1 MKGWKGYVFTILA
14 TLLVCAVACFFI
26 VRSSGAKL
34 NADLAAVR
42 TSLAKSTADNTELA
56 GELRS
61 LHGELDFANGI
72 VARDS
77 QELTRRQRIIDS
89 QQRDIGSLERG
100 LAGIAEEIAGSGG
113 DIRKQISAIAD
124 GFGRLY
130 AIYHPGA
137 STLKSP

>member
-1 MKGWKGYVFTILA
+1 MKGWHYATIGF
-14 TLLVCAVACFFI
+14 LLGCIVCGGAIYLVSRGA
-26 VRSSGAKL
+26 GAKL

-56 GELRS
+56 SELRQ
-61 LHGELDFANGI
+61 LHGELDIANGI

-100 LAGIAEEIAGSGG
+100 LAGIAEEIAGSGD
-113 DIRKQISAIAD
+113 DIRKQIGAIAD

-137 STLKSP
+137 SAR